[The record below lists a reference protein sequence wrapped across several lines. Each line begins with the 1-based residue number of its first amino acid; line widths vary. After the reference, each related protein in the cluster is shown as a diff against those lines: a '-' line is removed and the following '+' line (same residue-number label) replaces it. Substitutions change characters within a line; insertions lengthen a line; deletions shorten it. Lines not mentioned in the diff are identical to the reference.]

1 MATLD
6 SLAEMILNVGRDVKD
21 IRERVG
27 GVEEDVK
34 SVKTSVGGLETR
46 MEKHESEAEDLKRQ
60 LKDLKSQYEEQNK
73 MVEQLKSKPQTYSEV
88 ASVLT
93 GANTAP
99 LGKKTMIE
107 KEQQINEEETQSD
120 EAKKNEILERARR
133 TLGFGPIRKEDVER
147 QFKECGRFGIASN
160 EDDAKIKAVM
170 ELMLLDMKI
179 SKTELQKMEII
190 KVFAPRREGSEMLY
204 CEFRNLSSA
213 YNVYKQTRVMRRGTN
228 ISPFIPKEFYER
240 YRAMQEVCYRWRR
253 EEGYRTK
260 VRMGRKGLEVWRK
273 IGDEMEYSEV
283 AVNSL
288 GELPPVTMHKRKE
301 ILEDRSLTSS
311 PPAGR
316 PGYTPPSAKG
326 KQGKRPRTK
335 SKTESPSS
343 RSPPNK
349 KTGDR
354 EASLETNLNISPIT
368 KGLLKKP
375 DIGQVTNIQAC
386 TPTKQIKKAANNI
399 DSINNIDSPIFR
411 KISTSA

>member
-34 SVKTSVGGLETR
+34 NVKDSVGSLETK
-46 MEKHESEAEDLKRQ
+46 MEKHESEAEDLKKQ
-60 LKDLKSQYEEQNK
+60 IKDLKSQFEEQNK
-73 MVEQLKSKPQTYSEV
+73 MVQQVKTKPQTYSEV
-88 ASVLT
+88 TSVLT

-99 LGKKTMIE
+99 LGKKPMIE
-107 KEQQINEEETQSD
+107 TEHMNEEESQSD
-120 EAKKNEILERARR
+120 ESKKNEILERARR

-147 QFKECGRFGIASN
+147 QFKECGRFGIANN

-179 SKTELQKMEII
+179 SKTELQKMDII

-204 CEFRNLSSA
+204 CEFRNISSA

-240 YRAMQEVCYRWRR
+240 YRAMQEVCYRWRK

-283 AVNSL
+283 VVDSL
-288 GELPPVTMHKRKE
+288 GELPPVNMHKRKE
-301 ILEDRSLTSS
+301 TQEDRSLTSS

-316 PGYTPPSAKG
+316 PGYTPPSARA

-349 KTGDR
+349 KTDER
-354 EASLETNLNISPIT
+354 EASLETNLDISPIT

-375 DIGQVTNIQAC
+375 DIGQVINIQVS
-386 TPTKQIKKAANNI
+386 TPTKQIKKVANSIDNI
-399 DSINNIDSPIFR
+399 NSPIFR